1 MSIDAAKLR
10 KPRIHPG
17 EILEEEFL
25 TPMGISKYRLAQDIH
40 VTPIRITQIIQG
52 RRAVTPD
59 TALRLARY
67 FGTTPEFWLNMQRSY
82 DLESARDE
90 LAEDIEAITPCV
102 CG

>member
-17 EILEEEFL
+17 EILDQEFL
-25 TPMGISKYRLAQDIH
+25 TPMEISKYRLAQDIH
-40 VTPIRITQIIQG
+40 VTPIRITQIVQG